1 MTVVMYRS
9 QQHGRRG
16 QRIDTRGPGSEIV
29 ISIWGKF
36 KLVAFF
42 LEREFD
48 GFQSL
53 SLLVESKVSLNSCY
67 VLVSLFFIF
76 FFCIHTFKFC
86 LC

>member
-16 QRIDTRGPGSEIV
+16 QGIDTRGPGSEIV

-48 GFQSL
+48 GFHSL
-53 SLLVESKVSLNSCY
+53 SLLVESKVSLNSC
-67 VLVSLFFIF
+67 
-76 FFCIHTFKFC
+76 
-86 LC
+86 